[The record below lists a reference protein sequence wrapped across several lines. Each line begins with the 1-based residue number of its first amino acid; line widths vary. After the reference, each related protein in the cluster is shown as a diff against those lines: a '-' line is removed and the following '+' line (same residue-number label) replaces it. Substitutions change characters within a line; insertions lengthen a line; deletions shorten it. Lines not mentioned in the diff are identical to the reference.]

1 MADKKKCGCGCKPSK
16 IINNDEAI
24 NSYPGVSIN
33 EADNEKVSASLEKER
48 TKVLGNNPN
57 GQL

>member
-1 MADKKKCGCGCKPSK
+1 MADKKTCGCGCKTSK

-24 NSYPGVSIN
+24 NSYPGVSLN
-33 EADNEKVSASLEKER
+33 EADNEKVSPSLEKER